1 MAVIKL
7 GQMLHK
13 GSVGPVT
20 AANPLDTEDI
30 NGAAILAALG
40 LVSKETTLLDVK
52 AAAESLDGTLAT
64 VLALL
69 SDAIVDV

>member
-20 AANPLDTEDI
+20 AGNPLDTEDV
-30 NGAAILAALG
+30 NSTAILTALG
-40 LVSKETTLLDVK
+40 LVSQETTLINVVTEIQGLQ
-52 AAAESLDGTLAT
+52 AILQS
-64 VLALL
+64 
-69 SDAIVDV
+69 AIVEEGTAL